1 MFDRV
6 LKDKIKPLTL
16 GVIKEIVKKV
26 DGLVPDDTPVVIDGQ
41 MRLQKHIKVARHIE
55 NYLDGEQQYVSAH
68 LLHCFN
74 LKSSSFGFVWDVTN
88 GVEEVDPQL
97 MGSIR
102 EEFERQLKMSQC
114 LIEIYKKVE
123 EKISASA

>member
-1 MFDRV
+1 MFD
-6 LKDKIKPLTL
+6 KDKIKPLTL

-41 MRLQKHIKVARHIE
+41 MRRPFEKHIKITRSIE
-55 NYLDGEQQYVSAH
+55 RYGDEDVQYVAAH

-123 EKISASA
+123 VSNDG